1 MSLSVAEFIVIEP
14 HFDDMTENQ
23 RLNYVFKKLCQDN
36 NLNQVPYESLLSR
49 MANLN
54 SQYGSKFYFYRQ
66 PETCSL
72 TGRQTEDK
80 WYVTDK
86 VEDISRFVRYDYR
99 FISQVDQTDELCDL
113 ALRMN
118 PAALL
123 WINNPTV
130 EQWRYMLEN
139 PSLVTSFESMRVPT
153 DLYEECM
160 NRVKTENKYFQQL
173 GNNYQSN
180 YHSGHQFVSYK
191 KVNHRSQKRDA
202 SDVHYVHRRSNNPY
216 QRTTYVV
223 KPLKMTQQEK
233 YLAKLLK
240 NNDRSSLSDFKSLES
255 YKQKAQWYN
264 DLPKY
269 SNFPCNLLVGNQ
281 RVKKS
286 EKMHEIV

>member
-36 NLNQVPYESLLSR
+36 NLNQVPYGSLLSR

-54 SQYGSKFYFYRQ
+54 SQHESKFYFYRQ

-72 TGRQTEDK
+72 TGRQAEDK

-86 VEDISRFVRYDYR
+86 VENVPQLIRYDYR

-180 YHSGHQFVSYK
+180 CHSCHQFVPCK
-191 KVNHRSQKRDA
+191 KVNHTYQK
-202 SDVHYVHRRSNNPY
+202 
-216 QRTTYVV
+216 TTNGV

-240 NNDRSSLSDFKSLES
+240 NNDRSSLSEFKSLRTCE
-255 YKQKAQWYN
+255 QKAQWYQT
-264 DLPKY
+264 LPKY
-269 SNFPCNLLVGNQ
+269 FNFPCNLLVGNQ

-286 EKMHEIV
+286 EKMQEINVDQSTFY